1 MNVPA
6 NLPPQRTTLAKKQ
19 DKDWYIPT
27 YNYYINLAV
36 SLNDKDATKTNI
48 EAANGIVDSK
58 VFNYLVTPLKK
69 LNSNSRIGKLP
80 GEIRNVDFISSIR
93 EKNIGEYISLPYR
106 FQVKVES
113 PDAILKRNDELN
125 KGITKIVGQL
135 IVNKLNEQGVDTG
148 QPTEPAP
155 DPVKFADNF
164 IKNWIDDR
172 AIEGQHILNL
182 IHSLN
187 DFDYKRIQGFQDWWA
202 TEEFYTYHY
211 IINNE
216 VYTDVISPLCAFPI
230 DNGSDFV
237 EDMDG
242 MVVRDRISL
251 QQFIDNYR
259 DLIDDNDKEY
269 LDRLVTNG
277 LSSDGKVIAT
287 PIQMMSRDFKY
298 VGDTSIG
305 KDGVA
310 FTDTNCTIER
320 NIICFKSEKEIK
332 ILQYINSI
340 GEEIE
345 TEVELDYKLDK
356 LNGDISLSSEWINE
370 VYIGYRFGGDTTGIY
385 IKPKPCE
392 VQRYDEYKKSPKL
405 PFGGKKG
412 MLKGIAINPIPKRL
426 IPFLVLD
433 NIILLHEERAIAK
446 FKDNITVIPKSL
458 LAADEEI
465 GTAQEKYFYM
475 LADNTITYDDST
487 VDMNTIIKGF
497 KVVGSPYAEKY
508 LTTLI
513 DLRDRNKREAMD
525 IANMNS
531 ERFGDINPNSGK
543 GVLEQSIYRAK
554 LGTLLMIYTYH
565 KALERDHNA
574 ELEFSKV
581 AYVNGKYGTYFDK
594 DNVVEVDVNI
604 DSHPYNKYGVFVTNS
619 KTDEEKFDLYKNL
632 VASAA
637 SQSGDYEVSSAIIG
651 ADNISE
657 LKKTIKALADA
668 KKEYEQSLQESQQAT
683 IKEVQDK
690 RDATENAKMQ
700 NNLDVAKIKGE
711 YTIQST
717 IISGENKNDEND
729 SESVDTKDVYKESE
743 MRLKE
748 IEANL
753 NLRKQNHKEHQDN
766 INTKLKKEALQI
778 NKDGIK
784 NRGKSK

>member
-19 DKDWYIPT
+19 DKDWYVPT

-58 VFNYLVTPLKK
+58 VFNYLVDPLKK

-125 KGITKIVGQL
+125 RGITKIVQQL
-135 IVNKLNEQGVDTG
+135 IINKLNERGVDTG
-148 QPTEPAP
+148 QSTEPTP
-155 DPVKFADNF
+155 DPVKFADEF

-182 IHSLN
+182 IHSLT

-202 TEEFYTYHY
+202 CEEFYTYRK

-216 VYTDVISPLCAFPI
+216 VYTEVISPLCAFPI

-259 DLIDDNDKEY
+259 DLIDDSDKEY
-269 LDRLVTNG
+269 LDRLASNS
-277 LSSDGKVIAT
+277 LSNDGRIVAT
-287 PIQMMSRDFKY
+287 PVQLLSRDFKY
-298 VGDTSIG
+298 VGDTSLG
-305 KDGVA
+305 DGLA
-310 FTDTNCTIER
+310 FTDNNCTIER

-332 ILQYINSI
+332 ILNYINSI

-356 LNGDISLSSEWINE
+356 NNGDVSLSSEWINE
-370 VYIGYRFGGDTTGIY
+370 VYLGYRFGDDTTGIY
-385 IKPKPCE
+385 IKPKVCE

-412 MLKGIAINPIPKRL
+412 MLKGVAINPIPKRL

-446 FKDNITVIPKSL
+446 FKDNITIIPKSL
-458 LAADEEI
+458 LAADEI

-475 LADNTITYDDST
+475 LADNTITYDDSNI
-487 VDMNTIIKGF
+487 DLNTITQGF

-513 DLRDRNKREAMD
+513 DLRDRNKREAME

-565 KALERDHNA
+565 KALEKDLNA

-581 AYVNGKYGTYFDK
+581 AYANGKYGTYFNKDK
-594 DNVVEVDVNI
+594 VVEVDVNI
-604 DSHPYNKYGVFVTNS
+604 DSHPYNKYGVFATDS
-619 KTDEEKFDLYKNL
+619 KAEEEKFDLYKSL
-632 VASAA
+632 VAGAA
-637 SQSGDYEVSSAIIG
+637 SQSGDYEVSSAVIG
-651 ADNISE
+651 ADSVSE
-657 LKKTIKALADA
+657 ITKIIKDLADA
-668 KKEYEQSLQESQQAT
+668 KKEYEKNLQDSQQAT

-690 RDATENAKMQ
+690 RDATEKAKMQ

-711 YTIQST
+711 YSIQST
-717 IISGENKNDEND
+717 IISGENKVTDTENED
-729 SESVDTKDVYKESE
+729 INTKDLYKESE

-748 IEANL
+748 IETNL
-753 NLRKQNHKEHQDN
+753 NLRKQTHKEHQDN
-766 INTKLKKEALQI
+766 ITNKLKKEALQI